1 MFPFVQDVRYAVR
14 VLVKDRVVTIF
25 AIASLALSIG
35 ASTALFSLMNALML
49 RSLPVRDP
57 RQLVAIS
64 TVRPDGQSRNDA
76 LSLRTFEEIARG
88 QRVFSGMFAW
98 NGNIIANFEANGAR
112 YPANLNEVSGGA
124 FAILG
129 VQPLLGRLIGPED
142 VSREAGSPAPVAVL
156 DYRCWQRRYHG
167 DPAVVGNTIR
177 VDGQALTIIG
187 VTPKSFT
194 SLIIDAGSDV
204 TVPLGFHL
212 KNLRA
217 GDPVLLVAGRLNP
230 GVTPEQARAQLQTFW
245 PAVQAANVP
254 VEYSGAQ
261 RARFLARRIDV
272 QSAATGNSYL
282 RERMS
287 RPLRV
292 SMGLAGLV
300 LLLACLNLANLMLA
314 RATKRRQ
321 EMGIRIALGAGRW
334 PLIRQLLTESVVLS
348 MTGAA
353 AGVLVALWT
362 SRLLM
367 NTAWTGYV
375 PHALDTAPDLRVL
388 AFSSAIGLLT
398 GVLFGLTPA
407 WDITGVAPAAAL
419 RQNPRTSHENGG
431 TLTKVLV
438 CAQVA
443 LSLVLVQGATLFVG
457 SLREMRSA
465 DPGFRREGLLA
476 VQLFPQAGREE
487 IPNRTAYYRRLAGR
501 LAELPGVEAVSY
513 STIGPVN
520 RFEVKQSVSIAN
532 SSVAPVQAVRDWV
545 GPDFFSLMGMR
556 LLAGREFEWRDD
568 ERAPRVAIV
577 SESLARRLFP
587 EQNPIGRKIDT
598 GREIVGVVSS
608 ASLWRAQSYDPI
620 AVYVPLMQEPLYNQ
634 PLADIRTTRDA
645 STLAPAVQQTLE
657 SMGHHYPLLTQTL
670 EQRADRFLSDERLM
684 ANVAAFFGGLA
695 LLLAGV
701 GLYGLM
707 SYAVARRTSEI
718 GVRMALGA
726 QSGDVLRAVMLK
738 VTWLVLAGVA
748 CGVPAALA
756 VSRLASE
763 MFFGLRPGISIAFS
777 VVILSA
783 VALLAGYLP
792 ARRASQIDPITA
804 LRCD

>member
-1 MFPFVQDVRYAVR
+1 MFQFRQDVRYAVR

-25 AIASLALSIG
+25 AIASLAMSIG
-35 ASTALFSLMNALML
+35 VSTALFSLMNALML
-49 RSLPVRDP
+49 RSLPVREP
-57 RQLVAIS
+57 QQLVAIS
-64 TVRPDGQSRNDA
+64 TVRPDGQSRYDA
-76 LSLRTFEEIARG
+76 LSLRTFQEIGRG

-112 YPANLNEVSGGA
+112 YPANLNEVSGDA
-124 FAILG
+124 FAVLG

-142 VSREAGSPAPVAVL
+142 VGREAGSPAPIAVL
-156 DYRCWQRRYHG
+156 DYRCWQRRYYG
-167 DPAVVGNTIR
+167 DPAVVGKAIR
-177 VDGQALTIIG
+177 VNGQALTIIG

-194 SLIIDAGSDV
+194 GLIIDAGSDV
-204 TVPLGFHL
+204 TVPLGFHM

-217 GDPVLLVAGRLNP
+217 GDPVLLVAGRLKL
-230 GVTPEQARAQLQTFW
+230 GVTLEQARAQLQTFW

-254 VEYSGAQ
+254 AEYSGAQ

-282 RERMS
+282 RDRMS
-287 RPLRV
+287 RPLGV

-300 LLLACLNLANLMLA
+300 LLIACLNLANLMLA
-314 RATKRRQ
+314 RATTRRQ
-321 EMGIRIALGAGRW
+321 EMGIRVALGAGRW

-348 MTGAA
+348 TTGAA

-375 PHALDTAPDLRVL
+375 PHALDTTPDLRVL

-398 GVLFGLTPA
+398 GVLFGLIPA
-407 WDITGVAPAAAL
+407 WRITGSGPAAAL
-419 RQNPRTSHENGG
+419 RQNPRTSRGSGG
-431 TLTKVLV
+431 TLMKALV

-443 LSLVLVQGATLFVG
+443 LSLVLVHGAALFVG

-487 IPNRTAYYRRLAGR
+487 IPNRTAYYRRLAER
-501 LAELPGVEAVSY
+501 LAELPGVAAVSY

-520 RFEVKQSVSIAN
+520 RFEVKQSVSIPD
-532 SSVAPVQAVRDWV
+532 SSTAPVQAVRDWV

-556 LLAGREFEWRDD
+556 LLAGREFEWADD
-568 ERAPRVAIV
+568 ENAPRVAIV
-577 SESLARRLFP
+577 SESLARRLFAG
-587 EQNPIGRKIDT
+587 ESPIGRKIE
-598 GREIVGVVSS
+598 GREIVGIVNS
-608 ASLWRAQSYDPI
+608 ASLWRAQSHDPM
-620 AVYVPLMQEPLYNQ
+620 AVYIPLMQEPVYNQ
-634 PLADIRTTRDA
+634 PLAVIRTTRDA
-645 STLAPAVQQTLE
+645 STLAPGVQQTLE
-657 SMGHHYPLLTQTL
+657 SMGHHYPLLTQTI
-670 EQRADRFLSDERLM
+670 EERAYRFLSDERLM
-684 ANVAAFFGGLA
+684 ANVSAFFGGLA

-726 QSGDVLRAVMLK
+726 RTDDVLRAVMLD

-748 CGVPAALA
+748 GGVPAALW
-756 VSRLASE
+756 VSRMVSE
-763 MFFGLRPGISIAFS
+763 MFFGLRAGGITIAS
-777 VVILSA
+777 SAVILSG
-783 VALLAGYLP
+783 VALFAGYVP
-792 ARRASQIDPITA
+792 ARRASRIDPMTA
-804 LRCD
+804 LRCE